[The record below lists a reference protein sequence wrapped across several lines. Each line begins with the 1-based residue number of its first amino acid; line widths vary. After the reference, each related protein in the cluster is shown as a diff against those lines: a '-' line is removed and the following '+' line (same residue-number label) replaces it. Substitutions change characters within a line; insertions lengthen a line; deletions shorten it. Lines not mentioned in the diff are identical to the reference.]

1 MSQQYDFSEYVK
13 NLQWDLFQTIYTY
26 TDIMKNSL
34 TIPPRTIQDLHTKI
48 QDLQNVIQANN
59 SKIAELEEIIKNH
72 AATIKHKDGIIHN
85 NQLKLTVLLEQINE
99 IEAAKLQLE
108 NEMASKNSLIESLQ
122 EVQREFNKYKENKQ
136 AAESQK
142 RKDIDF
148 FEELKEKLEKR
159 IRLES
164 PASPQWEKW
173 D

>member
-59 SKIAELEEIIKNH
+59 SKIAELEENIKNH